1 MFTLKINPVLAA
13 LLAATL
19 TLSPVTP
26 TLGRDIQAAPTGD
39 GPAGK
44 DECAKLEK
52 AINSWA
58 DAALAALQAGK
69 EKEARKADRNTQ
81 KLIDKATDAG
91 CFIIY

>member
-1 MFTLKINPVLAA
+1 MFTLRINAVLAVLVA
-13 LLAATL
+13 VTLAVA
-19 TLSPVTP
+19 P
-26 TLGRDIQAAPTGD
+26 TGSTFARDIQAAPTGD

-58 DAALAALQAGK
+58 DAAVAALQAGK

-81 KLIDKATDAG
+81 QLIDKATDEG
-91 CFIIY
+91 CIIIY

>member
-13 LLAATL
+13 LFAATL
-19 TLSPVTP
+19 TLSPVMP

-44 DECAKLEK
+44 DECAKYER

-58 DAALAALQAGK
+58 DAAEAAVEAGR
-69 EKEARKADRNTQ
+69 EKEARKADRNAQ
-81 KLIDKATDAG
+81 RLVDKATDAG